1 MAFSKAERRSLVGQ
15 IVTNSEFSEEALD
28 QLTDNQLVAL
38 AEPDQLDKLV
48 NNAAMPP
55 QLKKAMEAKKKKQAA
70 MNEDMEEEDDMEE
83 DDMEE
88 DEPAPPKKPMTA
100 MKKGYGKKM
109 STNQWMA
116 AAPPELRRLVA
127 NAQQIE
133 AERRTKLV
141 EVITANGNCPVSA
154 EDLLVKSLDDLEL
167 MASLVSSPSQP
178 FSYLGAAG
186 APTLTGNS
194 RTKVDPLPMPGA
206 DYMKP

>member
-1 MAFSKAERRSLVGQ
+1 
-15 IVTNSEFSEEALD
+15 
-28 QLTDNQLVAL
+28 
-38 AEPDQLDKLV
+38 
-48 NNAAMPP
+48 
-55 QLKKAMEAKKKKQAA
+55 MEKKKKRPA
-70 MNEDMEEEDDMEE
+70 MNEDMEEEEDDMEEEE

-88 DEPAPPKKPMTA
+88 EEPAPPKKPMTA
-100 MKKGYGKKM
+100 MKGYGKKM

-116 AAPPELRRLVA
+116 AAPPELRRMIA

-154 EDLLVKSLDDLEL
+154 EDLLVKSLEDLEL

-186 APTLTGNS
+186 APALTGNS
-194 RTKVDPLPMPGA
+194 RIKVDPLPMPGA
-206 DYMKP
+206 DYMKLS